1 MEVSGLMG
9 QMPSRL
15 GYQPTM
21 GTELSGLEERIA
33 NTVPVPS
40 PRFRPSMYP
49 RMI

>member
-1 MEVSGLMG
+1 MG

-33 NTVPVPS
+33 NTTSGAIIYPGGVCAS
-40 PRFRPSMYP
+40 RRFH
-49 RMI
+49 